1 MALPM
6 RGEMKAVSMMI
17 LSFDPPVSQRR
28 VDLSLYRE
36 FAPCAVQMTHAAAV
50 STCVPFCL
58 TKGWHNVLKR
68 YEVVSIVQLNS
79 L

>member
-1 MALPM
+1 
-6 RGEMKAVSMMI
+6 MMI

-58 TKGWHNVLKR
+58 TKGWHNVFKR
-68 YEVVSIVQLNS
+68 YEVVSIVPDVHN
-79 L
+79 